1 MSNNNVFSL
10 LSDKLKRVIKEMGYT
25 KPTPVQEIAI
35 PKILE
40 KPHENFLI
48 VAPTGSGK
56 TEAALLPIL
65 DLFITKRIEVEKAGV
80 NILYVSPLRAL
91 NRDILDRI
99 FRLMNLLG
107 FKSEVRHGD
116 TSASQRRRQT
126 KKPPF
131 LLITTPETLQAM
143 LWGKNL
149 RRILSTV
156 RFVIVDEVHSLLDN
170 KRGCQLTVGL
180 ERLRLLSDFSIIGL
194 SATIALPNDALDFLT
209 GGRGG
214 IVIKCDKKKKFHVKV
229 DAVKADL
236 KPSKT
241 SIIGFEWSID
251 LNKLARRVA
260 NIVERVKGKVLIF
273 VNTRDLAELLGVFL
287 KKYARFR
294 YGVHHGSLSKEVRTT
309 IESEFKKGKVKA
321 IIATSSLEL
330 GIDIG
335 DVDLVIQIM
344 SPRRVETALQ
354 RIGRAGHRLEE
365 VSKGIII
372 ATNPD
377 DLYESIAISMLL
389 EKGKIEEILPID
401 KCYDVLAHQIIGIA
415 RDFYLD
421 KGDYPTIDTVFKIIK
436 SASPFK
442 SIRKEEFTWI
452 LNFLQNRCKLI
463 NIAGGK
469 ISLKRGAIRYYFNG
483 ISTIPTSVKY
493 RVFDVSENKFIGEL
507 DEQFVLKSKPGEA
520 IILAG
525 SPRIILEIDY
535 SSRTVRTA
543 LSLSEAVPPR
553 WEGELMPTS
562 YEVAQMVGRI
572 RKTWINQHDLDNFIR
587 KVKLSRRAREWTIEI
602 ASYHEKDIV
611 PDDKTIVIE
620 MDNRL
625 GLVVIHSNF
634 GLNVNRT
641 IALLLAHFLI
651 NDENFPLVGFDADA
665 YRIYLLLY
673 QNVFLTN
680 KNIVESLERALN
692 SVIDLAFDESAFKA
706 NLYQAIIEH
715 AKEELAWYF
724 IQVLRRFGL
733 ISATSSISLTS
744 ALMLLSKYSGSPV
757 YNEAIHEYILNRLD
771 IRRTIEVLRKID
783 SGEIEIYF
791 SFSLSKLAIQSPPV
805 PTFSS
810 KDIENLILE
819 KYYERLKN
827 RELIYICL
835 TCGYKE
841 IRKASNILFVCPKC
855 GSERITVLKK
865 SDEEALKIIYKALK
879 GEKLDLKELNKLRS
893 MDAFSRFLRTL
904 KEMATI
910 TIAGYGIGHKQAMEI
925 LKLKLDLKSLLN
937 EIRRREILFWKTKIF
952 WGKKNER
959 MESS

>member
-1 MSNNNVFSL
+1 MSNSDAFSL
-10 LSDKLKRVIKEMGYT
+10 LSDKLKRIIRKMGYT
-25 KPTPVQEIAI
+25 KPTPVQEVTI
-35 PKILE
+35 PKILG

-56 TEAALLPIL
+56 TEAALFPIL
-65 DLFITKRIEVEKAGV
+65 DLFITGKIEPKNDGV
-80 NILYVSPLRAL
+80 NILYVTPLRAL

-99 FRLMNLLG
+99 FKLLKLLG

-149 RRILSTV
+149 RKILSTV
-156 RFVIVDEVHSLLDN
+156 RFVIVDEVHSLLNN

-180 ERLRLLSDFSIIGL
+180 ERLKLLSNFSIIGL
-194 SATIALPNDALDFLT
+194 SATIALPNNALDFLT

-214 IVIKCDKKKKFHVKV
+214 IVIKCDEKKKFHVKV

-251 LNKLARRVA
+251 FNKLAKKIA
-260 NIVERVKGKVLIF
+260 DIVEKVKGKVLIF

-294 YGVHHGSLSKEVRTT
+294 YGVHHGSLSKEVRTA
-309 IESEFKKGKVKA
+309 IESEFKKGKIKA

-330 GIDIG
+330 GIDVG
-335 DVDLVIQIM
+335 DVDLVIQVM

-354 RIGRAGHRLEE
+354 RVGRAGHRLEE
-365 VSKGIII
+365 ISRGMLI

-377 DLYESIAISMLL
+377 DLYESIAISILL
-389 EKGKIEEILPID
+389 ERGEIEEILSID
-401 KCYDVLAHQIIGIA
+401 KCYDVLAHQIVGIA

-421 KGDYPTIDTVFKIIK
+421 KGDYPTTNLVFKIIK
-436 SASPFK
+436 SANPFK
-442 SIRKEEFTWI
+442 SIEKEEFMWV
-452 LNFLQNRCKLI
+452 LNFLQNRCRLI
-463 NIAGGK
+463 NITGGK
-469 ISLKRGAIRYYFNG
+469 ISLRRGAIRYYFNG

-493 RVFDVSENKFIGEL
+493 KVFDVSENKFIGEL

-535 SSRTVRTA
+535 SSRIVKTT
-543 LSLSEAVPPR
+543 LSLSEAIPPR

-562 YEVAQMVGRI
+562 YEVAQLVGKI
-572 RKTWINQHDLDNFIR
+572 RKTWINRRSLDNFIR
-587 KVKLSRRAREWTIEI
+587 KVRLSRVAREWAIEI
-602 ASYHEKDIV
+602 ASYNEGDVI

-620 MDNRL
+620 IDNRL

-634 GLNVNRT
+634 GLNINRT
-641 IALLLAHFLI
+641 ITLLLAHFLI

-665 YRIYLLLY
+665 YRVYLLLY
-673 QNVFLTN
+673 QNIFLTN
-680 KNIVESLERALN
+680 RNIVKSLERALN
-692 SVIDLAFDESAFKA
+692 SVIDLAFNESAFKA

-733 ISATSSISLTS
+733 ISTTSSISLTS
-744 ALMLLSKYSGSPV
+744 ALMLLSKYSGSPAHS
-757 YNEAIHEYILNRLD
+757 EALHEYVLNKLD
-771 IRRTIEVLRKID
+771 IRRTVEILRKID

-810 KDIENLILE
+810 KDIEDLILE
-819 KYYERLKN
+819 KYYERLRN

-865 SDEEALKIIYKALK
+865 SDEEALGIIYKALK
-879 GEKLDLKELNKLRS
+879 GEKLNLKELNKLRS

-904 KEMATI
+904 KETATI

-937 EIRRREILFWKTKIF
+937 EIRRREILFWKNKIF
-952 WGKKNER
+952 WGTKK
-959 MESS
+959 